1 MAPPHAGAIVI
12 AMNRTLLPTTTA
24 ALVAAAIAVPGSF
37 AQSTPSTLEL
47 KLPNS
52 APDAVTDGG
61 KRGPSPGDRLTFTG
75 RLTDKG
81 ATAGT
86 FHATADIL
94 NNNASSALMVATLE
108 LPGNGTL
115 AAQGKLNFKRSN
127 QGTLA
132 VLGGTGNYTGATGS
146 ITVSSDRHER
156 ITLKITLQP

>member
-1 MAPPHAGAIVI
+1 MPRPHAGAIVT
-12 AMNRTLLPTTTA
+12 AMNRTLLPITTA

-47 KLPNS
+47 KFPNS

-61 KRGPSPGDRLTFTG
+61 KRGPSPGDRLAFTG
-75 RLTDKG
+75 RLTDQG
-81 ATAGT
+81 APVGT

-94 NNNASSALMVATLE
+94 NKNASSALMVATLE

-115 AAQGKLNFKRSN
+115 AAQGKLNFNRRN

-132 VLGGTGNYTGATGS
+132 VLGGTGNYTGASGS
-146 ITVSSDRHER
+146 ITLSSDRHER
-156 ITLKITLQP
+156 VTLKITLQP